1 VILLVLNIK
10 NIYLLISLLF
20 IISLSSGCLETPQAS
35 PAVIDDNAL
44 LAYGWS
50 QVSIEENSLEQT
62 VTDSTSIVLNSTTVK
77 YHNDRLSEDISKQVS
92 DFQESNKLPLSIP
105 IPENLSAQI
114 ITYRLSLPSGA
125 KLPTGLV
132 SKIMEKKIGEIE
144 DGSDIENLQEKTS
157 RNLILADG
165 TETMVKIFS
174 ASGNSTD
181 SGMRMLGF
189 VTAFENEDTSTIV
202 MGLVPDGEYRIE
214 VWPINDTL
222 FSIDGESELDEMLEL
237 VRTIE

>member
-1 VILLVLNIK
+1 MIVLVPIIK
-10 NIYLLISLLF
+10 KNYFLISLLF
-20 IISLSSGCLETPQAS
+20 IISLSSGCLETPQAT
-35 PAVIDDNAL
+35 PAAIDENAL

-50 QVSIEENSLEQT
+50 QVSIEENSFEQI

-92 DFQESNKLPLSIP
+92 DFQESNNLPISIML
-105 IPENLSAQI
+105 PENLSAQI

-132 SKIMEKKIGEIE
+132 SKIMEKKIAEIE
-144 DGSDIENLQEKTS
+144 DDGEVENLQETTS
-157 RNLILADG
+157 RNLTLADG
-165 TETMVKIFS
+165 TETMVKVFS
-174 ASGNSTD
+174 ASGNTTD

-202 MGLVPDGEYRIE
+202 VGLVPDGEYRVE

-237 VRTIE
+237 VSTIE

>member
-1 VILLVLNIK
+1 MVPIIK
-10 NIYLLISLLF
+10 KNYFLISLLL
-20 IISLSSGCLETPQAS
+20 IISLSSGCLETPQAT
-35 PAVIDDNAL
+35 PAAIDENAL

-50 QVSIEENSLEQT
+50 QVSIEENSFEQI

-92 DFQESNKLPLSIP
+92 DFQESNNLPVSI
-105 IPENLSAQI
+105 ILPENLSAQI

-132 SKIMEKKIGEIE
+132 SKIMEKKIAEIE
-144 DGSDIENLQEKTS
+144 DDGEVENLQETTS
-157 RNLILADG
+157 RNLTLADG

-189 VTAFENEDTSTIV
+189 VTAFENEDTSTII
-202 MGLVPDGEYRIE
+202 MGLVPDGEYRVE

-237 VRTIE
+237 VSTIE

>member
-1 VILLVLNIK
+1 MVPIIK
-10 NIYLLISLLF
+10 KNYFLISLLF
-20 IISLSSGCLETPQAS
+20 IISLSSGCLETPQAT
-35 PAVIDDNAL
+35 PAAIDENAL

-50 QVSIEENSLEQT
+50 QVSIEENSFEQI

-92 DFQESNKLPLSIP
+92 DFQESNNLPISIML
-105 IPENLSAQI
+105 PENLSAQI

-132 SKIMEKKIGEIE
+132 SKIMEKKIAEIE
-144 DGSDIENLQEKTS
+144 DDGEVENLQETTS
-157 RNLILADG
+157 RNLTLADG
-165 TETMVKIFS
+165 TETMVKVFS
-174 ASGNSTD
+174 ASGNTTD

-202 MGLVPDGEYRIE
+202 VGLVPDGEYRVE

-237 VRTIE
+237 VSTIE

>member
-1 VILLVLNIK
+1 M
-10 NIYLLISLLF
+10 
-20 IISLSSGCLETPQAS
+20 IISLSSGCLETPQAT
-35 PAVIDDNAL
+35 PAAINENAL

-50 QVSIEENSLEQT
+50 QVSIEENSFEQT
-62 VTDSTSIVLNSTTVK
+62 ITDSTSIALNSTTVK

-92 DFQESNKLPLSIP
+92 DFEESNNLPLSIS

-132 SKIMEKKIGEIE
+132 SRIMETMIDEIKDDGEV
-144 DGSDIENLQEKTS
+144 ENLQETTT
-157 RNLILADG
+157 RNLTLADG

-174 ASGNSTD
+174 AAGNSTD

-189 VTAFENEDTSTIV
+189 VTAFENEDTSTII

-237 VRTIE
+237 VSTIE

>member
-1 VILLVLNIK
+1 MILLVPIIK
-10 NIYLLISLLF
+10 KNYFLISLLL
-20 IISLSSGCLETPQAS
+20 IISLSSGCLETPQAT
-35 PAVIDDNAL
+35 PAAIDENAL

-50 QVSIEENSLEQT
+50 QVSIEENSFEQI

-92 DFQESNKLPLSIP
+92 DFQESNNLPVSI
-105 IPENLSAQI
+105 ILPENLSAQI

-132 SKIMEKKIGEIE
+132 SKIMEKKIAEIE
-144 DGSDIENLQEKTS
+144 DDGEVENLQETTS
-157 RNLILADG
+157 RNLTLADG

-189 VTAFENEDTSTIV
+189 VTAFENEDTSTII
-202 MGLVPDGEYRIE
+202 MGLVPDGEYRVE

-237 VRTIE
+237 VSTIE

>member
-1 VILLVLNIK
+1 VILLVPIIK
-10 NIYLLISLLF
+10 KNYFLISLLL
-20 IISLSSGCLETPQAS
+20 IISLSSGCLETPQAT
-35 PAVIDDNAL
+35 PAAIDENAL

-50 QVSIEENSLEQT
+50 QVSIEENSFEQI

-92 DFQESNKLPLSIP
+92 DFQESNNLPISIML
-105 IPENLSAQI
+105 PENLSAQI

-132 SKIMEKKIGEIE
+132 SKIMEKKIAEIE
-144 DGSDIENLQEKTS
+144 NAGEVENLQETTS
-157 RNLILADG
+157 RNLTLADG

-202 MGLVPDGEYRIE
+202 MGLVPDGEYRVE

-237 VRTIE
+237 VSTIE

>member
-1 VILLVLNIK
+1 VILLVPIIK
-10 NIYLLISLLF
+10 KNYFLISLLL
-20 IISLSSGCLETPQAS
+20 IISLSSGCLETPQAT
-35 PAVIDDNAL
+35 PAAIDENAL

-50 QVSIEENSLEQT
+50 QVSIEENSFEQI

-92 DFQESNKLPLSIP
+92 DFQESNNLPVSI
-105 IPENLSAQI
+105 ILPENLSAQI

-132 SKIMEKKIGEIE
+132 SKIMEKKIAEIE
-144 DGSDIENLQEKTS
+144 DDGEVENLQETTS
-157 RNLILADG
+157 RNLTLADG

-189 VTAFENEDTSTIV
+189 VTAFENEDTSTII
-202 MGLVPDGEYRIE
+202 MGLVPDGEYRVE

-237 VRTIE
+237 VSTIE